1 MSTITQTTSADKL
14 SLMHGLLISLISVVL
29 SVVFWLIDPLLQFTS
44 WWLGLLTFAVVIVLL
59 IVLAID
65 IRKKIGGFW
74 SFGEAFKSLFIMS
87 AIIITINTAY
97 SFVLFKFIDP
107 DLPEKVN
114 TVMID
119 KMNTALSNAGLDQA
133 KIDESTKSFTNG
145 EFKAKLEP
153 NLKNEAMAL
162 GGGLLFYVIVDL
174 IVAASIKKTAPLF
187 APLTDEETTT

>member
-1 MSTITQTTSADKL
+1 
-14 SLMHGLLISLISVVL
+14 MHGLLIGLISVVL
-29 SVVFWLIDPLLQFTS
+29 SVVFWLIDPLLQFTI
-44 WWLGLLTFAVVIVLL
+44 WWLGLLTFVVVIVLL
-59 IVLAID
+59 VVLAID

-97 SFVLFKFIDP
+97 SFILFKFIDP

-119 KMNTALSNAGLDQA
+119 KITTTLSNAGLDQA

-153 NLKNEAMAL
+153 NLKNEAIAL
-162 GGGLLFYVIVDL
+162 GGGLVFYVIVDL
-174 IVAASIKKTAPLF
+174 IVAASIKKAAPLF
-187 APLTDEETTT
+187 GPPADDEATV